1 SSGKMGFALAEA
13 SAERGANVILVSGPT
28 NLHPVHENIKIERIT
43 SAREMLEVT
52 SKYFDEANIFIASAA
67 VADYAPK
74 DVASEKIKKN
84 DDSLTIELVKNPD
97 ILKTLGEQ
105 KSHQFIV
112 GFALETQNE
121 EANARQKLTKKNLDM
136 IVLNSLRDEGAGFG
150 GDTNRIKIITKTDET
165 DFPIKNKNEVAKD
178 ILDAIETRL
187 SNNQANITF

>member
-1 SSGKMGFALAEA
+1 MGFALAEA

-150 GDTNRIKIITKTDET
+150 GDTNRIKIITKSDET
-165 DFPIKNKNEVAKD
+165 DFPIKTKNEVAKD